1 MFKAAVLTVSDR
13 SFRESALTRA
23 GLWLWKF

>member
-1 MFKAAVLTVSDR
+1 MFKAAVLTVSDGV
-13 SFRESALTRA
+13 SGESALTRA